1 VPHHPQR
8 RRLCDNLVDA
18 HLYAAFEIPGVFRV
32 AVYVTE
38 GTLPT
43 DAELG
48 EKLRGV
54 TWRRLNEQYRRYE
67 EVLRHIYAERG
78 IERERAEAYIDA
90 VLRRLA
96 AMRLR
101 LKKPTG

>member
-1 VPHHPQR
+1 V
-8 RRLCDNLVDA
+8 LV
-18 HLYAAFEIPGVFRV
+18 RV
-32 AVYVTE
+32 
-38 GTLPT
+38 L
-43 DAELG
+43 
-48 EKLRGV
+48 
-54 TWRRLNEQYRRYE
+54 
-67 EVLRHIYAERG
+67 AERG